1 MSEDFCTK
9 KLSIAEILEMKINP
23 DGKEGS
29 TPISIT
35 LGKTKKYNYNG
46 DFDEIPIDDI
56 DSVVAGPTFT
66 ASDGTCDNFALE
78 YHLSIQYEAL
88 PGDSTEAASFKLTK
102 ASVDVVYGKL
112 TPLTA
117 DTPVTVTR

>member
-1 MSEDFCTK
+1 
-9 KLSIAEILEMKINP
+9 MKISPN
-23 DGKEGS
+23 GKETS
-29 TPISIT
+29 THIPIT
-35 LGKTKKYNYNG
+35 LGTTKKYNYNG
-46 DFDEIPIDDI
+46 DFDEITIDDI
-56 DSVVAGPTFT
+56 AAITAGPTFT

-88 PGDSTEAASFKLTK
+88 PGDSSEAASFKLTK
-102 ASVDVVYGKL
+102 ATVDVIYGKL